1 MHDDE
6 DEDDAAFVR
15 AEDQFAIVIRNTI
28 VLDSSVSATR
38 VLVPGKSL
46 AFGATRPDGTE
57 YWVALGKNVLEDG
70 LVRLAEAPLRPAE
83 AKEPPQ

>member
-1 MHDDE
+1 MHD

-15 AEDQFAIVIRNTI
+15 TEDQFAIVIRNTI

-46 AFGATRPDGTE
+46 AFGASRLDGTE
-57 YWVALGKNVLEDG
+57 YWVILGRHALEDG
-70 LVRLAEAPLRPAE
+70 LTRLAET
-83 AKEPPQ
+83 PQEETPQ